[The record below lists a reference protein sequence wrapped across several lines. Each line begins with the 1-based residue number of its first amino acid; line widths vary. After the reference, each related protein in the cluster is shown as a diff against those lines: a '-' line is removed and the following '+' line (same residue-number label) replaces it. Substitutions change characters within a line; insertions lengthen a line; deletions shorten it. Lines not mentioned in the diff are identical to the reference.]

1 MLSGSRQRLFPV
13 FLALLL
19 LGCFAIQSAGAS
31 NTPRAATAN
40 HAPRGAL
47 QALLTGGEWPNLD
60 PALDTQAAA
69 DATMMNAVFG
79 GLFEFPAG
87 KPVIDDEATGYKFIN
102 NGMTFEVTLRHGLTF
117 SNGDPL
123 NASVVAANIVRDLL
137 PASACICAPNFAAVS
152 SVTAS
157 GQYTVVFT
165 LSRPFPSLV
174 YSFDNTAPNW
184 MADLSVLAQ
193 KGSGAFGQAPVG
205 AGPFEIVSNSA
216 SATLAL
222 QANPDYWLAGHP
234 LLKNLTFVSI
244 GSDESA
250 YDSILAGQ
258 SQVATNVTTIPLA
271 IQARSSKSVKVLVSP
286 ATGYNFVEMNA
297 KAPPFNNILAREA
310 IYFATNPTS
319 IVKNLYHGVYKV
331 VESATAAGETVY
343 LPTIPGYRTYN
354 LKKAKALVKQL
365 GGLTITLGGLTN
377 TQYWQTEQ
385 EALAAQ
391 WEQAGITVNIQINS
405 LQNYLQQIGSGNWQ
419 AMDTQWATP
428 APELGLPSHFSS
440 TAPLSGTHDPAV
452 DALMNQAAATTSR
465 ARINTLYKKLFE
477 TMNSDADVAFLYSK
491 PVITIVG
498 KSVSGTTA
506 VENSFWED
514 VS

>member
-1 MLSGSRQRLFPV
+1 MLSGSRRRLFPV

-19 LGCFAIQSAGAS
+19 AGCFAIQSAGATTS
-31 NTPRAATAN
+31 NVATPN
-40 HAPRGAL
+40 HAPKGAL
-47 QALLTGGEWPNLD
+47 QALVTGGEWPNLD

-87 KPVIDDEATGYKFIN
+87 QPVIDDDATSYKFLN
-102 NGMTFEVTLRHGLTF
+102 NGLTFEIKLRHGLTF

-123 NASVVAANIVRDLL
+123 NASVVAANIQRDLL
-137 PASACICAPNFAAVS
+137 PANACICAPNFAAVS
-152 SVTAS
+152 SIAAS
-157 GQYTVVFT
+157 GLYTVVFT

-184 MADLSVLAQ
+184 MADLSVLAT
-193 KGSGAFGQAPVG
+193 KGSGPFGQAPVG

-222 QANPDYWLAGHP
+222 QANPDYWQAGHP

-258 SQVATNVTTIPLA
+258 SQVSTNVTTIPLA
-271 IQARSSKSVKVLVSP
+271 IQARSNKSVKVLISP

-297 KAPPFNNILAREA
+297 KAAPFNNPLAREA
-310 IYFATNPTS
+310 IYYATNPTS

-331 VESATAAGETVY
+331 VESATASGETVY

-354 LKKAKALVKQL
+354 LKKAKALVQQL

-377 TQYWQTEQ
+377 TQYWETEQ

-391 WEQAGITVNIQINS
+391 WEQAGITVKIQINS
-405 LQNYLQQIGSGNWQ
+405 LQNYLSEIGSGNWQ

-440 TAPLSGTHDPAV
+440 LAPLSGTHDPAV
-452 DALMNQAAATTSR
+452 DALMNQAAATSDPS
-465 ARINTLYKKLFE
+465 RINTLYKKLFE
-477 TMNSDADVAFLYSK
+477 TMNTDSDVAFLYSK

-498 KSVSGTTA
+498 KKVSGTTA
-506 VENSFWED
+506 VENNFWED

>member
-1 MLSGSRQRLFPV
+1 MFSGSRQRLFPAL
-13 FLALLL
+13 LALVI
-19 LGCFAIQSAGAS
+19 LGCFASQTALAS
-31 NTPRAATAN
+31 STSKVATAN
-40 HAPRGAL
+40 HSPRGSL

-69 DATMMNAVFG
+69 DATMMDAVFG

-87 KPVIDDEATGYKFIN
+87 QPVIDDEASGYKFIN
-102 NGMTFEVTLRHGLTF
+102 NGMTFEITLRHGLTF

-123 NASVVAANIVRDLL
+123 NATVVAANINRDLL
-137 PASACICAPNFAAVS
+137 PANACICAPDFAAVS
-152 SVTAS
+152 SVAAS
-157 GQYTVVFT
+157 GSNTVVFT

-174 YSFDNTAPNW
+174 YSFDATAPNW

-193 KGSGAFGQAPVG
+193 KGSGAFGQDPVG
-205 AGPFEIVSNSA
+205 SGPFEIVSNSA

-222 QANPDYWLAGHP
+222 QANPHYWQAGHP
-234 LLKNLTFVSI
+234 LLENLTFVSI

-258 SQVATNVTTIPLA
+258 SQVSTNVTTIPLA
-271 IQARSSKSVKVLVSP
+271 VQARSDKSVKVLVSP

-310 IYFATNPTS
+310 IYYATDPAS
-319 IVKNLYHGVYKV
+319 IVKNLYHGIYKV
-331 VESATAAGETVY
+331 VESATASGETVY

-354 LKKAKALVKQL
+354 LKKAKALVQQL
-365 GGLTITLGGLTN
+365 GGLTVTLGGLTN
-377 TQYWQTEQ
+377 TQYWETEQ
-385 EALAAQ
+385 GALAAQ
-391 WEQAGITVNIQINS
+391 WEQAGITVNIQVNS
-405 LQNYLQQIGSGNWQ
+405 LQNYLQELGSGNWQ
-419 AMDTQWATP
+419 ALDTQWATP

-452 DALMNQAAATTSR
+452 DALMNQAAATTDPV
-465 ARINTLYKKLFE
+465 RINTLYKKLFE
-477 TMNSDADVAFLYSK
+477 TMNTDADVAFLYSK
-491 PVITIVG
+491 PVITIVS
-498 KSVSGTTA
+498 KKVSGTAA
-506 VENSFWED
+506 VANSFWED